1 MARLSAVTEK
11 TSPETAAV
19 FDEIRTSRGFVSN
32 ALSALGHAPEG
43 LKHLARFGA
52 YCKYQTDLPERQR
65 ELSYPVRG
73 ARCRLRVDPPRCARG
88 AIRNS
93 AAAVDD
99 IGAGRTP
106 SALPAAEQAIVRYIA
121 EMFSPSSV
129 SEAAFKELARHFTPR
144 QITDISMSA
153 SYYRALGTMVMAFG
167 VDLESP
173 DVLQVEQDWQKKSLP

>member
-1 MARLSAVTEK
+1 MARLRAVTEE
-11 TSPETAAV
+11 TSSETAVV
-19 FDEIRTSRGFVSN
+19 FNEIRSSRGFVSN

-65 ELSYPVRG
+65 ELSILC
-73 ARCRLRVDPPRCARG
+73 AARG
-88 AIRNS
+88 VAYAWTHHAALAAQSGIPS
-93 AAAVDD
+93 AALDD

-106 SALPAAEQAIVRYIA
+106 CALPASEQAIVRYIA

-129 SEAAFKELARHFTPR
+129 SEAAFAELARHFTPR

-173 DVLQVEQDWQKKSLP
+173 DVLKVEQAWQKKSLP

>member
-19 FDEIRTSRGFVSN
+19 FDEIKSSRGFVSN

-65 ELSYPVRG
+65 ELSILC
-73 ARCRLRVDPPRCARG
+73 AARG
-88 AIRNS
+88 VPYAWTHHS
-93 AAAVDD
+93 ALAAQSGIPPAALDD

-106 SALPAAEQAIVRYIA
+106 TALPLPERAIVRYIA
-121 EMFSPSSV
+121 EMFSPEWV
-129 SEAAFKELARHFTPR
+129 SEAAFAELALHFTPR

-153 SYYRALGTMVMAFG
+153 AYYRALGTMVMAFG
-167 VDLESP
+167 VDVEP
-173 DVLQVEQDWQKKSLP
+173 PAVLKAEQDWQKKSLP